1 MFDLLDIQREI
12 NNRSFYEFVKYFWQ
26 DVDTSEYI
34 DNWHIE
40 YLCSIMQEAFE
51 KWQRKENA
59 IDIIIN
65 IPPGTSKT
73 MICSKLF
80 NAWVWTIE
88 PKVKFIT
95 CSYSDNIS
103 KSNGM
108 KTRDLISSDRFRQMY
123 KLKLKKDN
131 NNKAEFENTKG
142 GYRLSLGIGGSLTGR
157 HGDFI
162 IFDDPENPKMAYSE
176 AHREQSKQGLITL
189 STRKTDKLRSITI
202 VIQQRLSFADVTSV
216 LLAREKE
223 YKHICLPAIV
233 TDDIKPEHIKERYI
247 NGYLDPI
254 RLNEEALNNNKID
267 LGIDA
272 YFCQF
277 LQAPANEKNGIF
289 KKEWFNFYKEITYKE
304 CYIFVDTAQKTKE
317 YNDYS
322 AFGVFA
328 VVNDNLYLLE
338 IVNKNGYL

>member
-1 MFDLLDIQREI
+1 
-12 NNRSFYEFVKYFWQ
+12 
-26 DVDTSEYI
+26 
-34 DNWHIE
+34 
-40 YLCSIMQEAFE
+40 
-51 KWQRKENA
+51 
-59 IDIIIN
+59 
-65 IPPGTSKT
+65 
-73 MICSKLF
+73 
-80 NAWVWTIE
+80 
-88 PKVKFIT
+88 
-95 CSYSDNIS
+95 
-103 KSNGM
+103 
-108 KTRDLISSDRFRQMY
+108 
-123 KLKLKKDN
+123 
-131 NNKAEFENTKG
+131 
-142 GYRLSLGIGGSLTGR
+142 
-157 HGDFI
+157 
-162 IFDDPENPKMAYSE
+162 MAYSE

-202 VIQQRLSFADVTSV
+202 IIQQRLSFADVTSV

-223 YKHICLPAIV
+223 YKHICLPAIS

-322 AFGVFA
+322 AFGVFT
-328 VVNDNLYLLE
+328 VINDNLYLLE
-338 IVNKNGYL
+338 MVQKKLEYPDALKEILSLNAKYNPRAIYIEDKSSGTSLIQDIKRTYRLPIREIPRTTDKVLRANQVSAKVEAGYCYIRENQVEFLMQVIKFPDVKNDDMVDVFIDAVNILIMKNNNKLNKVNVQMW